1 MLALAL
7 MTGCI
12 SGNFDAFV
20 PRVKFSRFDVKN
32 LDFEHIDTDFVFTID
47 NPNPVGIPLE
57 RFSYSLGFEG
67 VEVLSGNAT
76 DDLSLAAENSS
87 EVALPVSLV
96 FSSLYELVQATRGE
110 DMIGFRLQGGFG
122 FDSDIGP
129 VDIAYDA
136 EDEFPAVRMPKVTI
150 GQLQIQQ
157 FDLSKADLALN
168 FAVDNDHGSTINLH
182 DMNFKLKVAGVSVGG
197 DLQTVGDVPGATTD
211 NFQIPFSID
220 YVDAIAAIDAAVSGQ
235 KLKVDMGADVEV
247 DTPFGVLPLNIDETG
262 NVAVEQE

>member
-1 MLALAL
+1 MIALML
-7 MTGCI
+7 MTGCV
-12 SGNFDAFV
+12 SGNFDAYV
-20 PRVKFSRFDVKN
+20 PRVKFNRFDVKN

-67 VEVLSGNAT
+67 VEVLTGNAT
-76 DDLSLAAENSS
+76 DDLSLEAEDSS

-96 FSSLYELVQATRGE
+96 FSSLYEDT
-110 DMIGFRLQGGFG
+110 IGFRLQGGFG

-136 EDEFPAVRMPKVTI
+136 EDEFPAVRIPKVTI
-150 GQLQIQQ
+150 GELQIQQ

-182 DMNFKLKVAGVSVGG
+182 DMNFNLKVAGVSVGG

-211 NFQIPFSID
+211 NFQLPFSID
-220 YVDAIAAIDAAVSGQ
+220 YVDAIQAIDAAVSGQ

-262 NVAVEQE
+262 NVSVEQQ

>member
-1 MLALAL
+1 MIAL
-7 MTGCI
+7 MLMSGCV
-12 SGNFDAFV
+12 SGNFDSFV
-20 PRVKFSRFDVKN
+20 PRVRFSRFDVKN
-32 LDFEHIDTDFVFTID
+32 LDFEHIDTDFVFSID

-67 VEVLSGNAT
+67 VEVLTGNAT
-76 DDLSLAAENSS
+76 DDLSLEAEDSS

-110 DMIGFRLQGGFG
+110 DTIGFRLQGGFG

-129 VDIAYDA
+129 VDITYDA
-136 EDEFPAVRMPKVTI
+136 EDEFPAVRIPKVTI
-150 GQLQIQQ
+150 GELQIKE
-157 FDLSKADLALN
+157 FDLSQANLALN
-168 FAVDNDHGSTINLH
+168 FAVDNDHGSMINLH
-182 DMNFKLKVAGVSVGG
+182 DMNFKVKVAGVSVGG

-211 NFQIPFSID
+211 NFQLPFAID
-220 YVDAIAAIDAAVSGQ
+220 YVDAIQAIDAAVSGQ

-262 NVAVEQE
+262 NVGVEQQ